1 MAIPSD
7 TACAVPDGP
16 RSLER
21 AGFKASHLEFTPGK
35 KAATGGSR
43 GDAPEIG
50 SGVFSFCVAKDD
62 DRQAATKVSASWW

>member
-21 AGFKASHLEFTPGK
+21 VGFKTSHLEFVPGK
-35 KAATGGSR
+35 KATTGDSH
-43 GDAPEIG
+43 GDAPERC